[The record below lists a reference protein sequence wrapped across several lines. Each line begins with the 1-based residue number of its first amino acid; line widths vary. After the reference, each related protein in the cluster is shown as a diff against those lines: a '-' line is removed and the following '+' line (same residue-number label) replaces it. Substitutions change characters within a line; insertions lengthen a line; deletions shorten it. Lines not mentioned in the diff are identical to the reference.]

1 MAFKDLMNTLRGYLA
16 EDDEDFDEP
25 ARPAQEP
32 RPTVVASPKPT
43 VEEKAGQPD
52 YTARQEAAAS
62 RLQTQTQT
70 QKQTQA
76 APQKRFAQNFSK
88 PMPEKIVQQQTV
100 SQNQT
105 LAQAVSTIAIK
116 EPRAYAD
123 IMESARIVKNGE
135 CVLVNFK
142 FMGDAQA
149 RRSIDFMTGVVFT
162 LDGDIQNVGGQIFLM
177 TPANITVDAAKEMS
191 ILAGQNFE
199 SYDIY

>member
-1 MAFKDLMNTLRGYLA
+1 MIDIPTVASTPKPKVEERKAQPEYQTR
-16 EDDEDFDEP
+16 
-25 ARPAQEP
+25 RPAQS
-32 RPTVVASPKPT
+32 TS
-43 VEEKAGQPD
+43 KA
-52 YTARQEAAAS
+52 
-62 RLQTQTQT
+62 QTQT
-70 QKQTQA
+70 A
-76 APQKRFAQNFSK
+76 APKRAGSTFTK

-100 SQNQT
+100 SQSQSVAAT
-105 LAQAVSTIAIK
+105 VSTIAIK

>member
-1 MAFKDLMNTLRGYLA
+1 MAFKDWMNNLRDYFV
-16 EDDEDFDEP
+16 EDDEEFNEP
-25 ARPAQEP
+25 ARPVQES
-32 RPTVVASPKPT
+32 RPTVASTPKPK
-43 VEEKAGQPD
+43 VEERKAQPE
-52 YTARQEAAAS
+52 Y
-62 RLQTQTQT
+62 QTRRPAQSTSKAQT
-70 QKQTQA
+70 A
-76 APQKRFAQNFSK
+76 APKRAGSTFTK

-100 SQNQT
+100 SQSQSVAAT
-105 LAQAVSTIAIK
+105 VSTIAIK

>member
-1 MAFKDLMNTLRGYLA
+1 MAFKDWMNNLRDYFV
-16 EDDEDFDEP
+16 EDDEEFNEP
-25 ARPAQEP
+25 ARPVQES
-32 RPTVVASPKPT
+32 RPTVASTPKPK
-43 VEEKAGQPD
+43 VEERKAQPE
-52 YTARQEAAAS
+52 YQTRRPAQSTSKA
-62 RLQTQTQT
+62 QTQT
-70 QKQTQA
+70 A
-76 APQKRFAQNFSK
+76 APKRAGSTFTK

-100 SQNQT
+100 SQSQSVAAT
-105 LAQAVSTIAIK
+105 VSTIAIK

-177 TPANITVDAAKEMS
+177 TPANITGDAAKEMS

>member
-1 MAFKDLMNTLRGYLA
+1 MAFKDWMNNLRDYFV
-16 EDDEDFDEP
+16 EDDEEFNEP
-25 ARPAQEP
+25 ARPVQES
-32 RPTVVASPKPT
+32 RPTVASTPKPK
-43 VEEKAGQPD
+43 VEERKAQPE
-52 YTARQEAAAS
+52 YQTRRPAQS
-62 RLQTQTQT
+62 TSQTQT
-70 QKQTQA
+70 A
-76 APQKRFAQNFSK
+76 APKRAGSTFTK

-100 SQNQT
+100 SQSQSVAAT
-105 LAQAVSTIAIK
+105 VSTIAIK

>member
-1 MAFKDLMNTLRGYLA
+1 MAFKDWMNNLRDYFV
-16 EDDEDFDEP
+16 EDDEEFNEP
-25 ARPAQEP
+25 ARPVQES
-32 RPTVVASPKPT
+32 RPTVASTPKPK
-43 VEEKAGQPD
+43 VEERKAQPE
-52 YTARQEAAAS
+52 YQTRRPAQSTSKA
-62 RLQTQTQT
+62 QTQT
-70 QKQTQA
+70 A
-76 APQKRFAQNFSK
+76 APKRAGSTFTK

-100 SQNQT
+100 SQSQSVAAT
-105 LAQAVSTIAIK
+105 VSTIAIK

-191 ILAGQNFE
+191 I
-199 SYDIY
+199 

>member
-1 MAFKDLMNTLRGYLA
+1 MAFKDWMNNLRDYFV
-16 EDDEDFDEP
+16 EDDEEFNEP
-25 ARPAQEP
+25 TRPVQESRPTVASTPKPKVEEWKVQADYQSRRPAQS
-32 RPTVVASPKPT
+32 TPKPQ
-43 VEEKAGQPD
+43 A
-52 YTARQEAAAS
+52 
-62 RLQTQTQT
+62 QT
-70 QKQTQA
+70 A
-76 APQKRFAQNFSK
+76 APKRSASTFSK

-100 SQNQT
+100 SQAQS
-105 LAQAVSTIAIK
+105 LAATVSTIAIK

-142 FMGDAQA
+142 FMSDAQA

-199 SYDIY
+199 SYDNY

>member
-1 MAFKDLMNTLRGYLA
+1 MAFKDWMNNLRDYFV
-16 EDDEDFDEP
+16 EDDEEFNEP
-25 ARPAQEP
+25 ARPVQES
-32 RPTVVASPKPT
+32 RPTVASTPKPK
-43 VEEKAGQPD
+43 VEERKAQPE
-52 YTARQEAAAS
+52 Y
-62 RLQTQTQT
+62 QTRR
-70 QKQTQA
+70 
-76 APQKRFAQNFSK
+76 PAQSTSKAQRAGSTFTK

-100 SQNQT
+100 SQSQSVAAT
-105 LAQAVSTIAIK
+105 VSTIAIK

>member
-1 MAFKDLMNTLRGYLA
+1 MAFKDWMNNLRDYFV
-16 EDDEDFDEP
+16 EDDEEFNEP
-25 ARPAQEP
+25 ARPVQES
-32 RPTVVASPKPT
+32 RPTVASTPKPK
-43 VEEKAGQPD
+43 VEERKAQPE
-52 YTARQEAAAS
+52 YQTRRPAQSTSKA
-62 RLQTQTQT
+62 QTQT
-70 QKQTQA
+70 A
-76 APQKRFAQNFSK
+76 APKRAGSTFTK

-100 SQNQT
+100 SQSQSVAAT
-105 LAQAVSTIAIK
+105 VSTIAIK

-149 RRSIDFMTGVVFT
+149 RRSIDFMT

>member
-1 MAFKDLMNTLRGYLA
+1 MNNLRDYFV
-16 EDDEDFDEP
+16 EDDEEFNEP
-25 ARPAQEP
+25 ARPVQES
-32 RPTVVASPKPT
+32 RPTVASTPKPK
-43 VEEKAGQPD
+43 VEERKVQAD
-52 YTARQEAAAS
+52 YQS
-62 RLQTQTQT
+62 RRPAQTTPKPQTQT
-70 QKQTQA
+70 A
-76 APQKRFAQNFSK
+76 APKRSASTFSK

-100 SQNQT
+100 SQAQS
-105 LAQAVSTIAIK
+105 LAATVSTIAIK

>member
-1 MAFKDLMNTLRGYLA
+1 MAFKDWMNNLRDYFV
-16 EDDEDFDEP
+16 EDDEEFNEP
-25 ARPAQEP
+25 ARPVQES
-32 RPTVVASPKPT
+32 RPTVASTPKPK
-43 VEEKAGQPD
+43 VEERKAQPE
-52 YTARQEAAAS
+52 YQTRRPAQSTSKA
-62 RLQTQTQT
+62 QTQT
-70 QKQTQA
+70 A
-76 APQKRFAQNFSK
+76 APKRAGSTFTK
-88 PMPEKIVQQQTV
+88 PMPEKIVQ
-100 SQNQT
+100 SQSVAAT
-105 LAQAVSTIAIK
+105 VSTIAIK